1 MIILPIKKLRPG
13 MITAQS
19 IYNKKGGSYLTRGTP
34 VTEQNIKRLKKI
46 GVTHL
51 TVTSMT
57 PAFLSY
63 HPKISY
69 RKRRV

>member
-19 IYNKKGGSYLTRGTP
+19 IYNQKGGSYLTRGMP

-57 PAFLSY
+57 PAFSVV
-63 HPKISY
+63 PPEDIIQEK
-69 RKRRV
+69 